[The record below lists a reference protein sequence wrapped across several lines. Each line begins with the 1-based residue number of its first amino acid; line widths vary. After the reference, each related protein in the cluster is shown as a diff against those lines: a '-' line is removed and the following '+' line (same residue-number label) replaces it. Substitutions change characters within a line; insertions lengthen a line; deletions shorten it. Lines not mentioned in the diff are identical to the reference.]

1 MDFNVDTSTC
11 VKCGLCAA
19 ACPVNAI
26 RAGGIPSYRN
36 DTDIACVSCG
46 HCVAVCPRRALSAGG
61 IRPEDCIPVNK
72 DLAASKEQISHI
84 IRSRRSI
91 RAFINEPVS
100 RDNIEQLIDIARC
113 SPTASNSQLIGWTV
127 VSGQEKI
134 RDLAELTAKHFR
146 DQAEKR
152 GTPNRWS
159 TILPDLE
166 KGVDRIFR
174 GAPALIIAH
183 APESYRF
190 ASVDGAIAITGIDLS
205 APSYGLGTCWAGI
218 FMAALGE
225 NSGLRTEAGIPEG
238 RICAGALMI
247 GVPAEKYGFIPP
259 RKKAPV
265 VWK

>member
-1 MDFNVDTSTC
+1 
-11 VKCGLCAA
+11 
-19 ACPVNAI
+19 
-26 RAGGIPSYRN
+26 
-36 DTDIACVSCG
+36 
-46 HCVAVCPRRALSAGG
+46 
-61 IRPEDCIPVNK
+61 VNK
-72 DLAASKEQISHI
+72 DLSASKEQISHI

-91 RAFINEPVS
+91 RAFRNEPVS
-100 RDNIEQLIDIARC
+100 IDDIEQLLDIARY

-127 VSGQEKI
+127 IAGPEKI
-134 RDLAELTAKHFR
+134 RDLAQLTAEHFR
-146 DQAEKR
+146 DQAEQS
-152 GTPNRWS
+152 GTPNRWAS
-159 TILPDLE
+159 LLPDLE
-166 KGVDRIFR
+166 KGNDRIFR
-174 GAPALIIAH
+174 CAPALTIAH

-205 APSYGLGTCWAGI
+205 APSFGLGTCWAGI
-218 FMAALGE
+218 FMAALDE